1 MPVAGRSGN
10 LWLVIVRR
18 KAGRAGPAPSFRSA
32 LRQREFAALFAG
44 RVLSEW
50 GDQLARVAVASLVL
64 DRSGSAVYASLSF
77 AASYLPTMFG
87 QAVLGPYVDR
97 LPRRTLMIVC
107 DLLRAAVVALL
118 VFAVSARAAIGVLLL
133 LLFLVGLVSAPFQAA
148 GRAVLV
154 DVFDEK
160 PMYLQ
165 ASALVQT
172 AHQFNQVAG
181 VALGGVVVAVLGT
194 GRSLW
199 LDVLSFVASAAL
211 ITGFVRRRPP
221 AQEGGV
227 PGVADLVRDI
237 AEGARYLRSDR
248 SSRALMVLAWSMLLV
263 FTAPEAAALPYARDL
278 GESTAVG
285 GFLLAASPFGAA
297 IGVLLIRRWTPQT
310 QVRRL
315 VMLAGLVP
323 MPLLAMVLQPPWP
336 VAALLFLLAATSS
349 GFMVPLM
356 ATFALLPP
364 DHIRGRVIGLAGSGF
379 ALLSA
384 TSYLIVGALADL
396 TTPAYAVAVCAA
408 ATSLWLTWLRSRWPT
423 QELAEASDR
432 AFA

>member
-1 MPVAGRSGN
+1 
-10 LWLVIVRR
+10 VIVRR
-18 KAGRAGPAPSFRSA
+18 AAGQKAPQPSFRSA

-64 DRSGSAVYASLSF
+64 DRSGSAVYAALAF
-77 AASYLPTMFG
+77 AASYLPTMLG
-87 QAVLGPYVDR
+87 QALLGPYVDR

-107 DLLRAAVVALL
+107 DLLRAGFVALL
-118 VFAVSARAAIGVLLL
+118 VAAVSVQAPIGLLLL

-148 GRAVLV
+148 ARAVLV
-154 DVFDEK
+154 DVFDQK

-165 ASALVQT
+165 ASALIQT

-181 VALGGVVVAVLGT
+181 VALGGVVVAVLGP

-199 LDVLSFVASAAL
+199 LDVLSFLVSAGLVAR
-211 ITGFVRRRPP
+211 FVRHRPP
-221 AQEGGV
+221 AQDGGL
-227 PGVADLVRDI
+227 PGLRDLLRDVE
-237 AEGARYLRSDR
+237 EGARYLRSDR
-248 SSRALMVLAWSMLLV
+248 PTRSLMVLAWSMLLV
-263 FTAPEAAALPYARDL
+263 FVAPEAAALPYARYL

-285 GFLLAASPFGAA
+285 GLLLAASPFGAA
-297 IGVLLIRRWTPQT
+297 LGVLVVRRWPPQV
-310 QVRRL
+310 QVGRL
-315 VMLAGLVP
+315 ILLAGLVP
-323 MPLLAMVLQPPWP
+323 VPLLAMVLQPPWP
-336 VAALLFLLAATSS
+336 VAATLFALAAASS

-364 DHIRGRVIGLAGSGF
+364 DQVRGRVIGLAGSGF

-384 TSYLIVGALADL
+384 TSYLVVGGLSDL
-396 TTPAYAVAVCAA
+396 TTPAYAVAICAVGTLA
-408 ATSLWLTWLRSRWPT
+408 WLTWLRSRWPG
-423 QELAEASDR
+423 QELAQASER